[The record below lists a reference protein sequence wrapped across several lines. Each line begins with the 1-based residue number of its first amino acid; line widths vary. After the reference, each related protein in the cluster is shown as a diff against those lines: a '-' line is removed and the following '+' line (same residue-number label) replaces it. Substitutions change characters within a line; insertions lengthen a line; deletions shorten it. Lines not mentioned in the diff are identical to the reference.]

1 MKVFRSFL
9 VQLAIMLISSL
20 FLITGCT
27 KKEKEPETI
36 RIGAI
41 LPLTGDIAEYGNRI
55 KKGIDLA
62 IEEIE
67 NQGGINGKRAKVLYE
82 DSTGFPKG
90 GVSAVQK
97 LISINRVPIIIGA
110 VASSVTLA
118 IVPQTTE
125 SKVVLFSPA
134 SSSPKLSGVSPFFF
148 RDWPSDVLEARLL
161 AEFTFNKLGIKKV
174 AILNVNNDYGLG
186 RVNSFFSPS
195 IINSYS

>member
-90 GVSAVQK
+90 EYQ
-97 LISINRVPIIIGA
+97 L
-110 VASSVTLA
+110 
-118 IVPQTTE
+118 
-125 SKVVLFSPA
+125 SKSLF
-134 SSSPKLSGVSPFFF
+134 L
-148 RDWPSDVLEARLL
+148 
-161 AEFTFNKLGIKKV
+161 
-174 AILNVNNDYGLG
+174 
-186 RVNSFFSPS
+186 
-195 IINSYS
+195 